1 MIVENDWSVP
11 MKQYLKLELLI
22 ELPADLEVELIKP
35 PTPQVD
41 HPIIVEPDKK
51 IIMEPEKII
60 VDSDKKMTMTVDEI
74 AEELQVS
81 TTTIYTMV
89 RQNEIPHIKVR
100 GRILFYR
107 PTIEK
112 WLMNTE

>member
-1 MIVENDWSVP
+1 

-41 HPIIVEPDKK
+41 HPVIVEP
-51 IIMEPEKII
+51 
-60 VDSDKKMTMTVDEI
+60 DKKMTMTVSEI

-81 TTTIYTMV
+81 TTMIYTMV

-107 PTIEK
+107 PTIEQ

>member
-1 MIVENDWSVP
+1 

-41 HPIIVEPDKK
+41 HPII
-51 IIMEPEKII
+51 MEP
-60 VDSDKKMTMTVDEI
+60 DKKMTMTVSEI

-81 TTTIYTMV
+81 TTMIYTMV

-100 GRILFYR
+100 GRILFHR
-107 PTIEK
+107 ATIER

>member
-1 MIVENDWSVP
+1 

-41 HPIIVEPDKK
+41 HPVIVEPEK
-51 IIMEPEKII
+51 IIMEP
-60 VDSDKKMTMTVDEI
+60 DKKMTMTVSEI

-81 TTTIYTMV
+81 TTMIYTMV
-89 RQNEIPHIKVR
+89 RQKEIPHIKV
-100 GRILFYR
+100 LAVFYF
-107 PTIEK
+107 IG
-112 WLMNTE
+112 LL

>member
-1 MIVENDWSVP
+1 

-41 HPIIVEPDKK
+41 HPVIVEPDKK
-51 IIMEPEKII
+51 IIMEP
-60 VDSDKKMTMTVDEI
+60 DKKMTMTVSEI

-81 TTTIYTMV
+81 TTMIYTMV

-107 PTIEK
+107 PTIEQ

>member
-1 MIVENDWSVP
+1 

-41 HPIIVEPDKK
+41 NPIIVEPEKK
-51 IIMEPEKII
+51 I

>member
-1 MIVENDWSVP
+1 
-11 MKQYLKLELLI
+11 MKQYLKLELLV

-41 HPIIVEPDKK
+41 NPIIVEPDKK
-51 IIMEPEKII
+51 ITME
-60 VDSDKKMTMTVDEI
+60 SDKKMTMTVDEI

-100 GRILFYR
+100 GRILFHR
-107 PTIEK
+107 ATIEK